1 MKKRVFALLLAVI
14 CAGACVGCGSKE
26 AATDEK
32 KIVLGVSPVPHK
44 DIAGV
49 AAKNLEEK
57 GYQVEIVEYTDYVQP
72 NTALEEGELD
82 ANYFQTLGYMEGQN
96 KERNMHLICAASVHA
111 EPMGIYSKS
120 KADLASLPEGATIAI
135 PNDTDNEG
143 RALRVLAE
151 TGLISVPEEGDITP
165 ADITENPHG
174 FQFEEIEAGGLPR
187 MLEDVDA
194 AIINGNYALEADL
207 GTTSNV
213 LYIEEITGEKVTL
226 RGNVIAVKDGTQESQ
241 KVKDIIEAFQSEQ
254 VRTYIKDTYAGAV
267 IPVF

>member
-1 MKKRVFALLLAVI
+1 MKKRVIAFLLAAV
-14 CAGACVGCGSKE
+14 CAVGLTGCGTKE
-26 AATDEK
+26 AAKDEK
-32 KIVLGVSPVPHK
+32 TIVIGVSPVPHK

-49 AAKNLEEK
+49 AAKTLEEK
-57 GYQVEIVEYTDYVQP
+57 GYEVKIVEYTDYVQP

-96 KERNMHLICAASVHA
+96 KERDMHLVSVASVHA
-111 EPMGIYSKS
+111 EPMGVYSKS
-120 KADLASLPEGATIAI
+120 AAGLTDLPEGAVIAI

-151 TGLISVPEEGDITP
+151 TGLIAVPEEGDITP

-187 MLEDVDA
+187 MLEDLDA

-207 GTTSNV
+207 GNTSNV
-213 LYIEEITGEKVTL
+213 LYIEEIVGEKITL
-226 RGNVIAVKDGTQESQ
+226 RGNVIAVKDGTQDSQ
-241 KVKDIIEAFQSEQ
+241 KIKDIIEAFQSDE
-254 VRTYIKDTYAGAV
+254 VRSYIEDTYAGAV